1 MILLGIQSIGLEAWI
16 PLTFLM
22 GLMYGV
28 FSKLFSY
35 LNVKSGNNFYVLLAA
50 LAVFDL
56 IRAYFPFGGFPW
68 GFPSTVL
75 LTGPIDSPLFF
86 EVPLTFRNFGPTGS
100 SLLLQS
106 LPLVIALGVFSKRKP
121 KNYLKDYSIF
131 LLIIFTIF
139 ISNYVVNDYQDT
151 QLETSELNITIVQGN
166 SPCPGAKNKCSNE
179 RQKIYDS
186 HLAQTQSL
194 EGNFDLVVWPESS
207 TGFNNDP
214 GVHSR
219 VQNDVSAQALRLD
232 SYFLIGGDRPVQKEY
247 FENYGIF
254 INREG
259 EIVDQ
264 YLKQH
269 PVPFGEYIP
278 FRKYLDWIPPL
289 ALVPRDMIR
298 GDGQKI
304 FMVNDTKISTVI
316 SFEGSFQ
323 RYIRNSVL
331 DGAELVVILTNQAS
345 YYPDANFT
353 MRMTYGTVGD
363 YNARDAVHY
372 SYYTTLRGVMEKEDD
387 SDDEFVVPQ
396 KLNDLYDA
404 KDYGQYANEDGE
416 LVVCFITNND
426 ITGGNSG
433 SPVINGKGELI
444 GCAFD
449 GNWEAM
455 SGDIAFEDRIQRTI
469 AVDARYILF
478 IIEKYGGATNIIE
491 EMTIVKTEP
500 KEEMPAQEETPEA
513 AEKEEASAN

>member
-1 MILLGIQSIGLEAWI
+1 MNAIIAGLLYFLSFPPYDFWYLIFPALYIFYYSLLSSKKSFLSGFIFGCVAYGVILVGIQSIGLEAWI
-16 PLTFLM
+16 PLTILM
-22 GLMYGV
+22 GLMYGA

-35 LNVKSGNNFYVLLAA
+35 LNTKSRNNFYVLLAA

-75 LTGPIDSPLFF
+75 LAGPIDSPLFF
-86 EVPLTFRNFGPTGS
+86 QVPISFKNFGPTGS

-106 LPLVIALGVFSKRKP
+106 LPLVIALGVFSKSKS

-139 ISNYVVNDYQDT
+139 ISNYVVNDYQHT
-151 QLETSELNITIVQGN
+151 QLETSELNIAIIQGN
-166 SPCPGAKNKCSNE
+166 SPCPGAKNRCSNE

-194 EGNFDLVVWPESS
+194 KGNFDLVVWPESS

-219 VQNDVSAQALRLD
+219 VLNDVSTQALRLD

-254 INREG
+254 INRGG
-259 EIVDQ
+259 EVVDQ

-298 GDGQKI
+298 GEGQKI

-323 RYIRNSVL
+323 RYIRNSVM

-345 YYPDANFT
+345 YGESGMSDQFILMSRANAISNE
-353 MRMTYGTVGD
+353 RPI
-363 YNARDAVHY
+363 VH
-372 SYYTTLRGVMEKEDD
+372 
-387 SDDEFVVPQ
+387 
-396 KLNDLYDA
+396 A
-404 KDYGQYANEDGE
+404 A
-416 LVVCFITNND
+416 
-426 ITGGNSG
+426 ITGKSAFIDHNGR
-433 SPVINGKGELI
+433 VI
-444 GCAFD
+444 
-449 GNWEAM
+449 
-455 SGDIAFEDRIQRTI
+455 S
-469 AVDARYILF
+469 
-478 IIEKYGGATNIIE
+478 
-491 EMTIVKTEP
+491 KTELF
-500 KEEMPAQEETPEA
+500 ETTT
-513 AEKEEASAN
+513 

>member
-1 MILLGIQSIGLEAWI
+1 MFMNAIIAGLLYFLSFPPYDYWYLIFPALYLFYYSLLSSKKSFLSGFIFGCVAYGVILLGIQSIGLEAWI

-35 LNVKSGNNFYVLLAA
+35 LNTKSGNNFYVLLAA

-106 LPLVIALGVFSKRKP
+106 LPLVIALGVFSKSKP

-139 ISNYVVNDYQDT
+139 ISNYVVNDYQNT

-166 SPCPGAKNKCSNE
+166 SPCPGAKNRCSNE

-186 HLAQTQSL
+186 HLVQTQSL

-345 YYPDANFT
+345 YGESGMSDQFILMSRANAISNE
-353 MRMTYGTVGD
+353 RPI
-363 YNARDAVHY
+363 VHAAITGK
-372 SYYTTLRGVMEKEDD
+372 SAFIDHNGKVISKTELFETTTLNEKLEVRQTETPY
-387 SDDEFVVPQ
+387 S
-396 KLNDLYDA
+396 KYGNYLNYI
-404 KDYGQYANEDGE
+404 
-416 LVVCFITNND
+416 FI
-426 ITGGNSG
+426 IFGAL
-433 SPVINGKGELI
+433 KFARELI
-444 GCAFD
+444 
-449 GNWEAM
+449 
-455 SGDIAFEDRIQRTI
+455 RP
-469 AVDARYILF
+469 VD
-478 IIEKYGGATNIIE
+478 
-491 EMTIVKTEP
+491 
-500 KEEMPAQEETPEA
+500 
-513 AEKEEASAN
+513 

>member
-1 MILLGIQSIGLEAWI
+1 MNAIIAGLLYFLSFPPYDFWYLIFPALYLFYYSLLSSKKSFLSGFIFGCVAYGVILLGIQSIGLEAWI

-35 LNVKSGNNFYVLLAA
+35 LNAKSGNNFYVLLAA

-139 ISNYVVNDYQDT
+139 ISNYVVNDYQHT

-219 VQNDVSAQALRLD
+219 VQNDISTEALRLD

-259 EIVDQ
+259 EVVDQ

-345 YYPDANFT
+345 YGESGMSDQFILMSRANAISNE
-353 MRMTYGTVGD
+353 RPI
-363 YNARDAVHY
+363 VHAAITGK
-372 SYYTTLRGVMEKEDD
+372 SAFIDHNGKVISKTELFETTTLNEKLEVRQTETPY
-387 SDDEFVVPQ
+387 S
-396 KLNDLYDA
+396 KYGNYLN
-404 KDYGQYANEDGE
+404 
-416 LVVCFITNND
+416 
-426 ITGGNSG
+426 
-433 SPVINGKGELI
+433 
-444 GCAFD
+444 
-449 GNWEAM
+449 
-455 SGDIAFEDRIQRTI
+455 
-469 AVDARYILF
+469 YIF
-478 IIEKYGGATNIIE
+478 IIFGALTFVRRFIRP
-491 EMTIVKTEP
+491 VD
-500 KEEMPAQEETPEA
+500 
-513 AEKEEASAN
+513 

>member
-1 MILLGIQSIGLEAWI
+1 MNAIIAGLLYFLSFPPYDFWYLIFPALYLFYYSLLSSKKSFLSGFIFGCVAYGVILLGIQSIGLEAWI
-16 PLTFLM
+16 PLTILM

-35 LNVKSGNNFYVLLAA
+35 LNAKSGNNFYVLLAA

-86 EVPLTFRNFGPTGS
+86 EVPLIFRNFGPTGS

-106 LPLVIALGVFSKRKP
+106 LPLVIALGVFSKSKP

-139 ISNYVVNDYQDT
+139 ISNYVVNDYQYT

-166 SPCPGAKNKCSNE
+166 SPCPGAKNRCSNE

-214 GVHSR
+214 GEHSR
-219 VQNDVSAQALRLD
+219 VQNDISTQALRLD

-345 YYPDANFT
+345 YGESGMSDQFILMSRANAISNE
-353 MRMTYGTVGD
+353 RPI
-363 YNARDAVHY
+363 VHAAITGK
-372 SYYTTLRGVMEKEDD
+372 SAFIDHNGKVISKTELFETTTLNEKLEVRQTETPY
-387 SDDEFVVPQ
+387 S
-396 KLNDLYDA
+396 KYGNYLN
-404 KDYGQYANEDGE
+404 
-416 LVVCFITNND
+416 
-426 ITGGNSG
+426 
-433 SPVINGKGELI
+433 
-444 GCAFD
+444 
-449 GNWEAM
+449 
-455 SGDIAFEDRIQRTI
+455 
-469 AVDARYILF
+469 YIF
-478 IIEKYGGATNIIE
+478 IIFGALTFVRRFIRP
-491 EMTIVKTEP
+491 VD
-500 KEEMPAQEETPEA
+500 
-513 AEKEEASAN
+513 

>member
-1 MILLGIQSIGLEAWI
+1 MNAIIAGLLYFLSFPPYDFWYLIFPALYLFYYSLLSSKKSFLSGFIFGCVAYGVILLGIQSIGLEAWI

-139 ISNYVVNDYQDT
+139 ISNYVVNDYQHT

-166 SPCPGAKNKCSNE
+166 SPCPGAKNRCSNE

-219 VQNDVSAQALRLD
+219 VQNDVSTEALRLD

-345 YYPDANFT
+345 YGESGMSDQFILMSRANAISNE
-353 MRMTYGTVGD
+353 RPI
-363 YNARDAVHY
+363 VHAAITGK
-372 SYYTTLRGVMEKEDD
+372 SAFIDHNGKVISKTELFETTTLNEKLEVRQTETPY
-387 SDDEFVVPQ
+387 S
-396 KLNDLYDA
+396 KYGNYLN
-404 KDYGQYANEDGE
+404 
-416 LVVCFITNND
+416 
-426 ITGGNSG
+426 
-433 SPVINGKGELI
+433 
-444 GCAFD
+444 
-449 GNWEAM
+449 
-455 SGDIAFEDRIQRTI
+455 
-469 AVDARYILF
+469 YIF
-478 IIEKYGGATNIIE
+478 IIFGALTFVRRFIRP
-491 EMTIVKTEP
+491 VD
-500 KEEMPAQEETPEA
+500 
-513 AEKEEASAN
+513 

>member
-1 MILLGIQSIGLEAWI
+1 MNAIIAGLLYFLSFPPYDFWYLIFPALYLFYYSLLSSKKSFLSGFIFGCVAYGVILLGIQSIGLEAWI

-35 LNVKSGNNFYVLLAA
+35 LNTKSGNNFYVLLAA

-139 ISNYVVNDYQDT
+139 ISNYVVNDYQHT

-166 SPCPGAKNKCSNE
+166 SPCPGAKNRCSNE

-186 HLAQTQSL
+186 HLVQTQSL

-219 VQNDVSAQALRLD
+219 VQNDVSTQALRLD

-345 YYPDANFT
+345 YGESGMSDQFILMSRANAISNE
-353 MRMTYGTVGD
+353 RPI
-363 YNARDAVHY
+363 VHAAITGK
-372 SYYTTLRGVMEKEDD
+372 SAFIDHNGKVISKTELFETTTLNEKLEVRQTETPY
-387 SDDEFVVPQ
+387 S
-396 KLNDLYDA
+396 KYGNYLN
-404 KDYGQYANEDGE
+404 
-416 LVVCFITNND
+416 
-426 ITGGNSG
+426 
-433 SPVINGKGELI
+433 
-444 GCAFD
+444 
-449 GNWEAM
+449 
-455 SGDIAFEDRIQRTI
+455 
-469 AVDARYILF
+469 YIF
-478 IIEKYGGATNIIE
+478 IIFGALTFVRRFIRP
-491 EMTIVKTEP
+491 VD
-500 KEEMPAQEETPEA
+500 
-513 AEKEEASAN
+513 

>member
-1 MILLGIQSIGLEAWI
+1 MNAIIAGLLYFLSFPPYDFWYLIFPALYLFYYSLLSSKKSFLSGFIFGCVAYGVILLGIQSIGLEAWI

-35 LNVKSGNNFYVLLAA
+35 LNTKSGNNFYVLLAA
-50 LAVFDL
+50 LALFDL

-106 LPLVIALGVFSKRKP
+106 LPLVIALGVFSKSKP

-139 ISNYVVNDYQDT
+139 ISNYVVNDYQYT

-166 SPCPGAKNKCSNE
+166 SPCPGAKNRCSNE

-219 VQNDVSAQALRLD
+219 VQNDVSTQALRLD

-259 EIVDQ
+259 EVVDQ

-345 YYPDANFT
+345 YGESGMSDQFILMSRANAISNE
-353 MRMTYGTVGD
+353 RPI
-363 YNARDAVHY
+363 VHAAITGK
-372 SYYTTLRGVMEKEDD
+372 SAFIDHNGKVISQTELFETTTLNEKLEARQTETPY
-387 SDDEFVVPQ
+387 S
-396 KLNDLYDA
+396 KYGNYLN
-404 KDYGQYANEDGE
+404 
-416 LVVCFITNND
+416 
-426 ITGGNSG
+426 
-433 SPVINGKGELI
+433 
-444 GCAFD
+444 
-449 GNWEAM
+449 
-455 SGDIAFEDRIQRTI
+455 
-469 AVDARYILF
+469 YIF
-478 IIEKYGGATNIIE
+478 IIFGALTFVRRFIRP
-491 EMTIVKTEP
+491 VD
-500 KEEMPAQEETPEA
+500 
-513 AEKEEASAN
+513 

>member
-1 MILLGIQSIGLEAWI
+1 MNAIIAGLLYFLSFPPYDFWYLIFPALYLFYYSLLSSKKSFLSGFIFGCVAYGVILLGIQSIGLEAWI

-35 LNVKSGNNFYVLLAA
+35 LNTKSGNNFYVLLAA

-106 LPLVIALGVFSKRKP
+106 LPLVIALGFFSKSKP

-131 LLIIFTIF
+131 LLIIFTKY
-139 ISNYVVNDYQDT
+139 ISNNVVNAHQHT
-151 QLETSELNITIVQGN
+151 QIDTSELNITIVQGN
-166 SPCPGAKNKCSNE
+166 SPCPGAKNRCSNE

-259 EIVDQ
+259 EVVDQ

-345 YYPDANFT
+345 YGESGMSDQFILMSRANAISNE
-353 MRMTYGTVGD
+353 RPI
-363 YNARDAVHY
+363 VHAAITGK
-372 SYYTTLRGVMEKEDD
+372 SAFIDHNGKVISKTELFETTTLNEKLEVRQTETPY
-387 SDDEFVVPQ
+387 S
-396 KLNDLYDA
+396 KYGNYLN
-404 KDYGQYANEDGE
+404 
-416 LVVCFITNND
+416 
-426 ITGGNSG
+426 
-433 SPVINGKGELI
+433 
-444 GCAFD
+444 
-449 GNWEAM
+449 
-455 SGDIAFEDRIQRTI
+455 
-469 AVDARYILF
+469 YIF
-478 IIEKYGGATNIIE
+478 IIFGALTFVRRFIRP
-491 EMTIVKTEP
+491 VD
-500 KEEMPAQEETPEA
+500 
-513 AEKEEASAN
+513 

>member
-1 MILLGIQSIGLEAWI
+1 MFMNAIIAGLLYFLSFPPYDFWYLIFPALYLFYYSLLSSKKSFLSGFIFGCVAYGVILLGIQSIGLEAWI

-35 LNVKSGNNFYVLLAA
+35 LNTKSGNNFYVLLAA

-106 LPLVIALGVFSKRKP
+106 LPLVIALGVFSKSKP

-139 ISNYVVNDYQDT
+139 ISNYVVNDYQQT

-166 SPCPGAKNKCSNE
+166 SPCPGAKNRCSNE

-186 HLAQTQSL
+186 HLVQTQSL

-345 YYPDANFT
+345 YGESGMSDQFILMSRANAISNE
-353 MRMTYGTVGD
+353 RPI
-363 YNARDAVHY
+363 VHAAITGK
-372 SYYTTLRGVMEKEDD
+372 SAFIDHNGKVISKTELFETTTLNEKLEVRQTETPY
-387 SDDEFVVPQ
+387 S
-396 KLNDLYDA
+396 KYGNYLNYI
-404 KDYGQYANEDGE
+404 
-416 LVVCFITNND
+416 FI
-426 ITGGNSG
+426 IFGAL
-433 SPVINGKGELI
+433 KFARELI
-444 GCAFD
+444 
-449 GNWEAM
+449 
-455 SGDIAFEDRIQRTI
+455 RP
-469 AVDARYILF
+469 VD
-478 IIEKYGGATNIIE
+478 
-491 EMTIVKTEP
+491 
-500 KEEMPAQEETPEA
+500 
-513 AEKEEASAN
+513 

>member
-1 MILLGIQSIGLEAWI
+1 MNAIIASLLYFLSFPPYDYWYLIFPALYLFYYSLLSSKKSFLSGFIFGCVAYGVILLGIQSIGLEAWI

-35 LNVKSGNNFYVLLAA
+35 LNTKSGNNFYVLLAA

-106 LPLVIALGVFSKRKP
+106 LPLVIALGVFSKSKP

-139 ISNYVVNDYQDT
+139 ISNYVVNDYQYT

-166 SPCPGAKNKCSNE
+166 SPCPGAKNRCSNE

-186 HLAQTQSL
+186 HLVQTQSL

-345 YYPDANFT
+345 YGESGMSDQFILMSRANAISNE
-353 MRMTYGTVGD
+353 RPI
-363 YNARDAVHY
+363 VHAAITGK
-372 SYYTTLRGVMEKEDD
+372 SAFIDHNGKVISKTELFETTTLNEKLEVRQTETPY
-387 SDDEFVVPQ
+387 S
-396 KLNDLYDA
+396 KYGNYLNYI
-404 KDYGQYANEDGE
+404 
-416 LVVCFITNND
+416 FI
-426 ITGGNSG
+426 IFGAL
-433 SPVINGKGELI
+433 KFARELI
-444 GCAFD
+444 
-449 GNWEAM
+449 
-455 SGDIAFEDRIQRTI
+455 RP
-469 AVDARYILF
+469 VD
-478 IIEKYGGATNIIE
+478 
-491 EMTIVKTEP
+491 
-500 KEEMPAQEETPEA
+500 
-513 AEKEEASAN
+513 

>member
-1 MILLGIQSIGLEAWI
+1 MNAIIAGLLYFLSFPPYDFWYLIFPALYLFYYSLLSSKKSFLSGFIFGCVAYGVILLGIQSIGLEAWI

-35 LNVKSGNNFYVLLAA
+35 LNTKSGNNFYVLLAA

-75 LTGPIDSPLFF
+75 LTGPIDSLLFF

-106 LPLVIALGVFSKRKP
+106 IPLIIALRVFSKSKQ
-121 KNYLKDYSIF
+121 KNYIKDYIIF
-131 LLIIFTIF
+131 SLIIFTIF
-139 ISNYVVNDYQDT
+139 ISNYVVNDYQKT
-151 QLETSELNITIVQGN
+151 QLETSELNIAIVQGN
-166 SPCPGAKNKCSNE
+166 SPCPGAKNRCNNE

-186 HLAQTQSL
+186 HLSQTKTL
-194 EGNFDLVVWPESS
+194 NGNFDLVVWPESS

-214 GVHSR
+214 GIHNR
-219 VQNDVSAQALRLD
+219 VQNDISIEALRLD
-232 SYFLIGGDRPVQKEY
+232 SYFLVGGDRPVQKQY

-254 INREG
+254 INKEG
-259 EIVDQ
+259 DVVDQ

-278 FRKYLDWIPPL
+278 LRKYLEWIPPL

-345 YYPDANFT
+345 YGESGMSDQFILMSRANAISNE
-353 MRMTYGTVGD
+353 RPI
-363 YNARDAVHY
+363 VHAAITGK
-372 SYYTTLRGVMEKEDD
+372 SAFIDHNGKVISKTELFETTTLNEKLEVRQTETPY
-387 SDDEFVVPQ
+387 S
-396 KLNDLYDA
+396 KYGNYLN
-404 KDYGQYANEDGE
+404 
-416 LVVCFITNND
+416 
-426 ITGGNSG
+426 
-433 SPVINGKGELI
+433 
-444 GCAFD
+444 
-449 GNWEAM
+449 
-455 SGDIAFEDRIQRTI
+455 
-469 AVDARYILF
+469 YIF
-478 IIEKYGGATNIIE
+478 IIFGALTFARRFIRP
-491 EMTIVKTEP
+491 VD
-500 KEEMPAQEETPEA
+500 
-513 AEKEEASAN
+513 

>member
-1 MILLGIQSIGLEAWI
+1 MNAIIAGLLYFLSFPPYDFWYLIFPALYLFYYSLLSSKKSFLSGFIFGCVAYGVILLGIQSIGLEAWI

-35 LNVKSGNNFYVLLAA
+35 LNTKSGNNFYVLLAA

-86 EVPLTFRNFGPTGS
+86 EVPLIFRNFGPTGS

-106 LPLVIALGVFSKRKP
+106 LPLVIALGVFSKSKP

-139 ISNYVVNDYQDT
+139 ISNYVVNDYQYT

-166 SPCPGAKNKCSNE
+166 SPCPGAKNRCSNE

-219 VQNDVSAQALRLD
+219 VQNDVSTQALRLD

-345 YYPDANFT
+345 YGESGMSDQFILMSRANAISNE
-353 MRMTYGTVGD
+353 RPI
-363 YNARDAVHY
+363 VHAAITGK
-372 SYYTTLRGVMEKEDD
+372 SAFIDHNGKVISKTELFETTTLNEKLEVRQTETPY
-387 SDDEFVVPQ
+387 S
-396 KLNDLYDA
+396 KYGNYLNYI
-404 KDYGQYANEDGE
+404 
-416 LVVCFITNND
+416 FI
-426 ITGGNSG
+426 IFGAL
-433 SPVINGKGELI
+433 KFARELI
-444 GCAFD
+444 
-449 GNWEAM
+449 
-455 SGDIAFEDRIQRTI
+455 RP
-469 AVDARYILF
+469 VD
-478 IIEKYGGATNIIE
+478 
-491 EMTIVKTEP
+491 
-500 KEEMPAQEETPEA
+500 
-513 AEKEEASAN
+513 

>member
-1 MILLGIQSIGLEAWI
+1 MNAIIAGLLYFLSFPPYDFWYLIFPALYLFYYSLLSSKKSFLSGFIFGCVAYGVILLGIQSIGLEAWI

-35 LNVKSGNNFYVLLAA
+35 LNTKSGNNFYVLLAA

-139 ISNYVVNDYQDT
+139 ISNYVVNDYQHT

-166 SPCPGAKNKCSNE
+166 SPCPGAKNRCSNE

-219 VQNDVSAQALRLD
+219 VQNDVSTEALRLD

-259 EIVDQ
+259 EVVDQ

-345 YYPDANFT
+345 YGESGMSDQFILMSRANAISNE
-353 MRMTYGTVGD
+353 RPI
-363 YNARDAVHY
+363 VHAAITGK
-372 SYYTTLRGVMEKEDD
+372 SAFIDHNGKVISKTELFETTTLNEKLEVRQTETPY
-387 SDDEFVVPQ
+387 S
-396 KLNDLYDA
+396 KYGNYLN
-404 KDYGQYANEDGE
+404 
-416 LVVCFITNND
+416 
-426 ITGGNSG
+426 
-433 SPVINGKGELI
+433 
-444 GCAFD
+444 
-449 GNWEAM
+449 
-455 SGDIAFEDRIQRTI
+455 
-469 AVDARYILF
+469 YIF
-478 IIEKYGGATNIIE
+478 IIFGALTFVRRFIRP
-491 EMTIVKTEP
+491 VD
-500 KEEMPAQEETPEA
+500 
-513 AEKEEASAN
+513 

>member
-1 MILLGIQSIGLEAWI
+1 MFMNAIIAGLLYFLSFPPYDFWYLIFPALYLFYYSLLSSKKSFLSGFIFGCVAYGVILLGIQSIGLEAWI

-35 LNVKSGNNFYVLLAA
+35 LNTKSGNNFYVLLAA

-86 EVPLTFRNFGPTGS
+86 EVPLIFRNFGPTGS

-106 LPLVIALGVFSKRKP
+106 LPLVIALGVLSKRKP

-131 LLIIFTIF
+131 LIIIFTIF
-139 ISNYVVNDYQDT
+139 ISNYVVNDYQYT

-166 SPCPGAKNKCSNE
+166 SPCPGAKNRCSNE

-186 HLAQTQSL
+186 HLVQTQSL

-345 YYPDANFT
+345 YGESGMSDQFILMSRANAISNE
-353 MRMTYGTVGD
+353 RPI
-363 YNARDAVHY
+363 VHAAITGK
-372 SYYTTLRGVMEKEDD
+372 SAFIDHNGKVVSKTELFETTTLTEKLEARQTETPY
-387 SDDEFVVPQ
+387 S
-396 KLNDLYDA
+396 KYGNYLN
-404 KDYGQYANEDGE
+404 
-416 LVVCFITNND
+416 
-426 ITGGNSG
+426 
-433 SPVINGKGELI
+433 
-444 GCAFD
+444 
-449 GNWEAM
+449 
-455 SGDIAFEDRIQRTI
+455 
-469 AVDARYILF
+469 YIF
-478 IIEKYGGATNIIE
+478 IIFGALTFAKRFIR
-491 EMTIVKTEP
+491 
-500 KEEMPAQEETPEA
+500 PAD
-513 AEKEEASAN
+513 

>member
-1 MILLGIQSIGLEAWI
+1 MNAIIAGLLYFLSFPPYDFWYLIFPALYLFYYSLLSSKKSFLSGFIFGCVAYGVILLGIQSIGLEAWI

-35 LNVKSGNNFYVLLAA
+35 LNTKSGNNFYVLLAA

-106 LPLVIALGVFSKRKP
+106 LPLVIALGVFSKSKQ
-121 KNYLKDYSIF
+121 KNYLKNYSIF

-139 ISNYVVNDYQDT
+139 ISNYVVNEYQYT
-151 QLETSELNITIVQGN
+151 QIETSELNITIVQGN
-166 SPCPGAKNKCSNE
+166 SPCPGAKNRCNNE

-194 EGNFDLVVWPESS
+194 DGNFDLVVWPESS

-219 VQNDVSAQALRLD
+219 VQNDISTQALRLD
-232 SYFLIGGDRPVQKEY
+232 SNFLIGGDRPVQKKY

-259 EIVDQ
+259 EVVDQ

-289 ALVPRDMIR
+289 SLVPRDMIR

-304 FMVNDTKISTVI
+304 FMINDTKISTVI

-345 YYPDANFT
+345 YGESGMSDQFILMSMANAISNE
-353 MRMTYGTVGD
+353 RPI
-363 YNARDAVHY
+363 VH
-372 SYYTTLRGVMEKEDD
+372 
-387 SDDEFVVPQ
+387 
-396 KLNDLYDA
+396 A
-404 KDYGQYANEDGE
+404 A
-416 LVVCFITNND
+416 
-426 ITGGNSG
+426 ITGKSAF
-433 SPVINGKGELI
+433 IDHNGKVISKTELFETTVLTEKLE
-444 GCAFD
+444 ARQTETPYSKY
-449 GNWEAM
+449 GNYLN
-455 SGDIAFEDRIQRTI
+455 
-469 AVDARYILF
+469 YIF
-478 IIEKYGGATNIIE
+478 IIFGAAVLAKKFIR
-491 EMTIVKTEP
+491 
-500 KEEMPAQEETPEA
+500 PAD
-513 AEKEEASAN
+513 

>member
-1 MILLGIQSIGLEAWI
+1 MNAIIAGLLYFLSFPPYDFWYLIFPALYLFYYSLLSSKKSFLSGFIFGCVAYGVILLGIQSIGLEAWI
-16 PLTFLM
+16 PLTILM

-35 LNVKSGNNFYVLLAA
+35 LNTKSGNNFYVLLAA

-106 LPLVIALGVFSKRKP
+106 LPLIIALGVFSKSKQ
-121 KNYLKDYSIF
+121 KNYLKDYIIF
-131 LLIIFTIF
+131 SLIIFTIF
-139 ISNYVVNDYQDT
+139 ISNYAVNDYQYT

-166 SPCPGAKNKCSNE
+166 SPCPGAKNRCNNE

-194 EGNFDLVVWPESS
+194 DGNFDLVVWPESS

-219 VQNDVSAQALRLD
+219 VQNDISTQALRLD
-232 SYFLIGGDRPVQKEY
+232 SNFLIGGDRPVQKKY

-259 EIVDQ
+259 EVVDQ

-278 FRKYLDWIPPL
+278 FRKYLDWIPSL
-289 ALVPRDMIR
+289 SLVPRDMIR

-304 FMVNDTKISTVI
+304 FMINDTKISTVI

-345 YYPDANFT
+345 YGESGMSDQFILMSMANAISNE
-353 MRMTYGTVGD
+353 RPI
-363 YNARDAVHY
+363 VH
-372 SYYTTLRGVMEKEDD
+372 
-387 SDDEFVVPQ
+387 
-396 KLNDLYDA
+396 A
-404 KDYGQYANEDGE
+404 A
-416 LVVCFITNND
+416 
-426 ITGGNSG
+426 ITGKSAF
-433 SPVINGKGELI
+433 IDHNGKVISKTELFETTVLTEKLE
-444 GCAFD
+444 ARRTETPYSKY
-449 GNWEAM
+449 GNYLN
-455 SGDIAFEDRIQRTI
+455 
-469 AVDARYILF
+469 YIF
-478 IIEKYGGATNIIE
+478 IIFGAAVLAKKFIR
-491 EMTIVKTEP
+491 
-500 KEEMPAQEETPEA
+500 PAD
-513 AEKEEASAN
+513 

>member
-1 MILLGIQSIGLEAWI
+1 MNAIIAGLLYFLSFPPYDFWYLIFPALYLFYYSLLSSKKSFLSGFIFGCVAYGVILLGIQSIGLEAWI

-35 LNVKSGNNFYVLLAA
+35 LNTKSGNNFYVLLAA

-106 LPLVIALGVFSKRKP
+106 LPLVIALGVFSKSKP

-139 ISNYVVNDYQDT
+139 ISNYVVNDYQNT

-166 SPCPGAKNKCSNE
+166 SPCPGAKNRCSNE

-186 HLAQTQSL
+186 HLVQTQSL

-345 YYPDANFT
+345 YGESGMSDQFILMSRANAISNE
-353 MRMTYGTVGD
+353 RPI
-363 YNARDAVHY
+363 VHAAITGK
-372 SYYTTLRGVMEKEDD
+372 SAFIDHNGKVISKTELFETTTLNEKLEVRQTETPY
-387 SDDEFVVPQ
+387 S
-396 KLNDLYDA
+396 KYGNYLN
-404 KDYGQYANEDGE
+404 
-416 LVVCFITNND
+416 
-426 ITGGNSG
+426 
-433 SPVINGKGELI
+433 
-444 GCAFD
+444 
-449 GNWEAM
+449 
-455 SGDIAFEDRIQRTI
+455 
-469 AVDARYILF
+469 YIF
-478 IIEKYGGATNIIE
+478 IIFGALTFLRRFIRP
-491 EMTIVKTEP
+491 VD
-500 KEEMPAQEETPEA
+500 
-513 AEKEEASAN
+513 

>member
-1 MILLGIQSIGLEAWI
+1 MNAIIAGLLYFLSFPPYDFWYLIFPALYFFYYSLLSSKKSFLSGFIFGCVAYGVILLGIQSIGLEAWI

-35 LNVKSGNNFYVLLAA
+35 LNTKSGNNFYVLLAA

-106 LPLVIALGVFSKRKP
+106 LPLVIALGVFSKSKP

-139 ISNYVVNDYQDT
+139 ISNYVVNDYQYT

-166 SPCPGAKNKCSNE
+166 SPCPGAKNRCINE

-219 VQNDVSAQALRLD
+219 VQNDVSTQALRLD

-345 YYPDANFT
+345 YGESGMSDQFILMSRANAISND
-353 MRMTYGTVGD
+353 RPI
-363 YNARDAVHY
+363 VHAAITGK
-372 SYYTTLRGVMEKEDD
+372 SAFIDHNGKVISKTELFETTTLNEKLEVKQTKTLY
-387 SDDEFVVPQ
+387 S
-396 KLNDLYDA
+396 KYGNYLN
-404 KDYGQYANEDGE
+404 
-416 LVVCFITNND
+416 
-426 ITGGNSG
+426 
-433 SPVINGKGELI
+433 
-444 GCAFD
+444 
-449 GNWEAM
+449 
-455 SGDIAFEDRIQRTI
+455 
-469 AVDARYILF
+469 YIF
-478 IIEKYGGATNIIE
+478 IIFGVLIFARRFIRP
-491 EMTIVKTEP
+491 VD
-500 KEEMPAQEETPEA
+500 
-513 AEKEEASAN
+513 

>member
-1 MILLGIQSIGLEAWI
+1 MNAIIAGLLYFLSFPPYDFWYLIFPALYLFYYSLLSSKKSFLSGFIFGCVAYGVILLGIQSIGLEAWI

-35 LNVKSGNNFYVLLAA
+35 LNTKSGNNFYVLLAA

-86 EVPLTFRNFGPTGS
+86 EVPLAFRNFGPTGS

-139 ISNYVVNDYQDT
+139 ISNYVVNDYQHT

-219 VQNDVSAQALRLD
+219 VQNDVSTEALRLD

-345 YYPDANFT
+345 YGESGMSDQFILMSRANAISNE
-353 MRMTYGTVGD
+353 RPI
-363 YNARDAVHY
+363 VHAAITGK
-372 SYYTTLRGVMEKEDD
+372 SAFIDHNGKVISQTELFETTTLNEKLEVRQTETPY
-387 SDDEFVVPQ
+387 S
-396 KLNDLYDA
+396 KYGNYLN
-404 KDYGQYANEDGE
+404 
-416 LVVCFITNND
+416 
-426 ITGGNSG
+426 
-433 SPVINGKGELI
+433 
-444 GCAFD
+444 
-449 GNWEAM
+449 
-455 SGDIAFEDRIQRTI
+455 
-469 AVDARYILF
+469 YIF
-478 IIEKYGGATNIIE
+478 IIFGALTFLRRFIRP
-491 EMTIVKTEP
+491 VD
-500 KEEMPAQEETPEA
+500 
-513 AEKEEASAN
+513 

>member
-1 MILLGIQSIGLEAWI
+1 MNAIIAGLLYFLSFPPYDFWYLIFPALYLFYYSLLSSKKSFLSGFIFGCVAYGVILLGIQSIGLEAWI
-16 PLTFLM
+16 PLTILM

-35 LNVKSGNNFYVLLAA
+35 LNTKSGNNFYVLLAA

-106 LPLVIALGVFSKRKP
+106 LPLVIALGVFSKSKP

-139 ISNYVVNDYQDT
+139 ISNYVVNDYQNT

-166 SPCPGAKNKCSNE
+166 SPCPGAKNRCSNE

-186 HLAQTQSL
+186 HLVQTQSL

-259 EIVDQ
+259 EVVDQ

-345 YYPDANFT
+345 YGESGMSDQFILMSRANAISNE
-353 MRMTYGTVGD
+353 RPI
-363 YNARDAVHY
+363 VHAAITGK
-372 SYYTTLRGVMEKEDD
+372 SAFIDHNGKVISKTELFETTTLNEKLEVRQTETPY
-387 SDDEFVVPQ
+387 S
-396 KLNDLYDA
+396 KYGNYLNYI
-404 KDYGQYANEDGE
+404 
-416 LVVCFITNND
+416 FI
-426 ITGGNSG
+426 IFGAL
-433 SPVINGKGELI
+433 KFARELI
-444 GCAFD
+444 
-449 GNWEAM
+449 
-455 SGDIAFEDRIQRTI
+455 RP
-469 AVDARYILF
+469 VD
-478 IIEKYGGATNIIE
+478 
-491 EMTIVKTEP
+491 
-500 KEEMPAQEETPEA
+500 
-513 AEKEEASAN
+513 

>member
-1 MILLGIQSIGLEAWI
+1 MFMNAIIAGLLYFLSFPPYDFWYLIFPALYLFYYSLLSSKKSFLSGFIFGCVAYGVILLGIQSIGLEAWI

-106 LPLVIALGVFSKRKP
+106 LPLVIALGVFSKSKP

-139 ISNYVVNDYQDT
+139 ISNYVVNDYQYT

-166 SPCPGAKNKCSNE
+166 SPCPGAKNRCSNE

-219 VQNDVSAQALRLD
+219 VQNDVSTEALRLD

-259 EIVDQ
+259 EVVDQ

-345 YYPDANFT
+345 YGESGMSDQFILMSRANAISNE
-353 MRMTYGTVGD
+353 RPI
-363 YNARDAVHY
+363 VHAAITGK
-372 SYYTTLRGVMEKEDD
+372 SAFIDHNGKVISKTELFETTTLNEKLEVRQTETPY
-387 SDDEFVVPQ
+387 S
-396 KLNDLYDA
+396 KYGNYLN
-404 KDYGQYANEDGE
+404 
-416 LVVCFITNND
+416 
-426 ITGGNSG
+426 
-433 SPVINGKGELI
+433 
-444 GCAFD
+444 
-449 GNWEAM
+449 
-455 SGDIAFEDRIQRTI
+455 
-469 AVDARYILF
+469 YIF
-478 IIEKYGGATNIIE
+478 IIFGALTFVRRFIRP
-491 EMTIVKTEP
+491 VD
-500 KEEMPAQEETPEA
+500 
-513 AEKEEASAN
+513 

>member
-1 MILLGIQSIGLEAWI
+1 MNAIIAGLLYFLSFPPYDFWYLIFPALYLFYYSLLSSKKSFLSGLIFGCVAYGVILLGIQSIGLEAWI
-16 PLTFLM
+16 PLTILM

-35 LNVKSGNNFYVLLAA
+35 LNTKSGNNFYVSLAA

-106 LPLVIALGVFSKRKP
+106 LPLVIALGVFSKSKQ

-139 ISNYVVNDYQDT
+139 ISNYVVNDYQYT

-166 SPCPGAKNKCSNE
+166 SPCPGAKNRCNNE

-219 VQNDVSAQALRLD
+219 VQNDISTQALRLD
-232 SYFLIGGDRPVQKEY
+232 SNFLIGGDRPVQKKY

-254 INREG
+254 INRGG
-259 EIVDQ
+259 EVVDQ

-289 ALVPRDMIR
+289 SLVPRDMIR

-304 FMVNDTKISTVI
+304 FMINDTKISTVI

-345 YYPDANFT
+345 YGESGMSDQFILMSRANAISNE
-353 MRMTYGTVGD
+353 RPI
-363 YNARDAVHY
+363 VH
-372 SYYTTLRGVMEKEDD
+372 
-387 SDDEFVVPQ
+387 
-396 KLNDLYDA
+396 A
-404 KDYGQYANEDGE
+404 A
-416 LVVCFITNND
+416 
-426 ITGGNSG
+426 ITGKSAF
-433 SPVINGKGELI
+433 IDHNGKVISKTELFETTVLTEKLE
-444 GCAFD
+444 ARRTETPYSKY
-449 GNWEAM
+449 GNYLN
-455 SGDIAFEDRIQRTI
+455 
-469 AVDARYILF
+469 YIF
-478 IIEKYGGATNIIE
+478 IIFGAAVLARKFIRP
-491 EMTIVKTEP
+491 VD
-500 KEEMPAQEETPEA
+500 
-513 AEKEEASAN
+513 

>member
-1 MILLGIQSIGLEAWI
+1 MNAIIAGLLYFLSFPPYDYWYLIFPALYLFYYSLLSSKKSFLSGFIFGCVAYGVILLGIQSIGLEAWI

-35 LNVKSGNNFYVLLAA
+35 LNTKSGNNFYVLLAA

-106 LPLVIALGVFSKRKP
+106 LPLVIALGVFSKSKP

-139 ISNYVVNDYQDT
+139 ISNYVVNDYQNT

-166 SPCPGAKNKCSNE
+166 SPCPGAKNRCSNE

-186 HLAQTQSL
+186 HLVQTQSL

-345 YYPDANFT
+345 YGESGMSDQFILMSRANAISNE
-353 MRMTYGTVGD
+353 RPI
-363 YNARDAVHY
+363 VHAAIIH
-372 SYYTTLRGVMEKEDD
+372 TANME
-387 SDDEFVVPQ
+387 
-396 KLNDLYDA
+396 
-404 KDYGQYANEDGE
+404 
-416 LVVCFITNND
+416 
-426 ITGGNSG
+426 
-433 SPVINGKGELI
+433 
-444 GCAFD
+444 
-449 GNWEAM
+449 
-455 SGDIAFEDRIQRTI
+455 
-469 AVDARYILF
+469 
-478 IIEKYGGATNIIE
+478 II
-491 EMTIVKTEP
+491 
-500 KEEMPAQEETPEA
+500 
-513 AEKEEASAN
+513 

>member
-1 MILLGIQSIGLEAWI
+1 MNAIIAGLLYFLSFPPYDFWYLIFPALYLFYYSLLSSKKSFLSGFIFGCVAYGVILLGIQSIGLEAWI

-35 LNVKSGNNFYVLLAA
+35 LNTKSGNNFYVLLAA

-86 EVPLTFRNFGPTGS
+86 AVPLIFRNFGPTGS

-106 LPLVIALGVFSKRKP
+106 LPLVIALGVFSKSKP

-139 ISNYVVNDYQDT
+139 ISNYVVNDYQYT

-166 SPCPGAKNKCSNE
+166 SPCPGAKNRCSNE

-219 VQNDVSAQALRLD
+219 VQNDVSTQALRLD

-254 INREG
+254 INRKG
-259 EIVDQ
+259 EVVDQ

-304 FMVNDTKISTVI
+304 FMVNNTKISTVI

-345 YYPDANFT
+345 YGESGMSDQFILMSRANAISND
-353 MRMTYGTVGD
+353 RPI
-363 YNARDAVHY
+363 VHAAITGK
-372 SYYTTLRGVMEKEDD
+372 SAFIDHNGKVISKTELFETTTLNEKLEVRQTETPY
-387 SDDEFVVPQ
+387 S
-396 KLNDLYDA
+396 KYGNYLN
-404 KDYGQYANEDGE
+404 
-416 LVVCFITNND
+416 
-426 ITGGNSG
+426 
-433 SPVINGKGELI
+433 
-444 GCAFD
+444 
-449 GNWEAM
+449 
-455 SGDIAFEDRIQRTI
+455 
-469 AVDARYILF
+469 YIF
-478 IIEKYGGATNIIE
+478 IIFGTLTFARRFIRP
-491 EMTIVKTEP
+491 VD
-500 KEEMPAQEETPEA
+500 
-513 AEKEEASAN
+513 

>member
-1 MILLGIQSIGLEAWI
+1 MNAIIAGLLYFLSFPPYDFWYLIFPALYLFYYSLLSSKKSFLSGFIFGCVAYGVILLGIQSIGLEAWI

-35 LNVKSGNNFYVLLAA
+35 LNTKSGNNFYVLLAA

-86 EVPLTFRNFGPTGS
+86 AVPLIFRNFGPTGS

-106 LPLVIALGVFSKRKP
+106 LPLVIALGVFSKSKP

-139 ISNYVVNDYQDT
+139 ISNYVVNDYQYT

-166 SPCPGAKNKCSNE
+166 SPCPGAKNRCSNE

-219 VQNDVSAQALRLD
+219 VQNDVSTQALRLD

-254 INREG
+254 INRKG
-259 EIVDQ
+259 EVVDQ

-304 FMVNDTKISTVI
+304 FMVNNTKISTVI

-345 YYPDANFT
+345 YGESGMSDQFILMSRANAISND
-353 MRMTYGTVGD
+353 RPI
-363 YNARDAVHY
+363 VHAAITGK
-372 SYYTTLRGVMEKEDD
+372 SAFIDHNGKVISKTELFETTTLNEKLEVRKTETPY
-387 SDDEFVVPQ
+387 S
-396 KLNDLYDA
+396 KYGNYLN
-404 KDYGQYANEDGE
+404 
-416 LVVCFITNND
+416 
-426 ITGGNSG
+426 
-433 SPVINGKGELI
+433 
-444 GCAFD
+444 
-449 GNWEAM
+449 
-455 SGDIAFEDRIQRTI
+455 
-469 AVDARYILF
+469 YIF
-478 IIEKYGGATNIIE
+478 IIFGALTFARRFIRP
-491 EMTIVKTEP
+491 VD
-500 KEEMPAQEETPEA
+500 
-513 AEKEEASAN
+513 

>member
-1 MILLGIQSIGLEAWI
+1 MNAIIAGLLYFLSFPPYDFWYLIFPALYLFYYSLLSSKKSFLSGFIFGCVAYGVILLGIQSIGLEAWI
-16 PLTFLM
+16 PLTILM

-86 EVPLTFRNFGPTGS
+86 EVPLIFRNFGPTGS

-139 ISNYVVNDYQDT
+139 TSNYVVNDYQYT

-166 SPCPGAKNKCSNE
+166 SPCPGAKNRCSNE

-219 VQNDVSAQALRLD
+219 VQNDVSTEALRLD

-259 EIVDQ
+259 EVVDQ

-345 YYPDANFT
+345 YGESGMSDQFILMSRANAISNE
-353 MRMTYGTVGD
+353 RPI
-363 YNARDAVHY
+363 VHAAITGK
-372 SYYTTLRGVMEKEDD
+372 SAFIDHNGKVISQTELFETTTLNEKLEVRQTETPY
-387 SDDEFVVPQ
+387 S
-396 KLNDLYDA
+396 KYGNYLN
-404 KDYGQYANEDGE
+404 
-416 LVVCFITNND
+416 
-426 ITGGNSG
+426 
-433 SPVINGKGELI
+433 
-444 GCAFD
+444 
-449 GNWEAM
+449 
-455 SGDIAFEDRIQRTI
+455 
-469 AVDARYILF
+469 YIF
-478 IIEKYGGATNIIE
+478 IIFGALTFVRRFIRP
-491 EMTIVKTEP
+491 VD
-500 KEEMPAQEETPEA
+500 
-513 AEKEEASAN
+513 

>member
-1 MILLGIQSIGLEAWI
+1 MNAIIAGLLYFLSFPPYDFWYLIFPALYLFYYSLLSSKKSFLSGFIFGCVAYGVILLGIQSIGLEAWI

-35 LNVKSGNNFYVLLAA
+35 LNTKSGNNFYVLLAA

-86 EVPLTFRNFGPTGS
+86 EVPLIFRNFGPTGS

-106 LPLVIALGVFSKRKP
+106 LPLVIALGVFSKSKP

-139 ISNYVVNDYQDT
+139 ISNYVVNDYQYT

-166 SPCPGAKNKCSNE
+166 SPCPGAKNRCSNE

-219 VQNDVSAQALRLD
+219 VQNDVSTQALRLD

-345 YYPDANFT
+345 YGESGMSDQFILMSRANAISNE
-353 MRMTYGTVGD
+353 RPI
-363 YNARDAVHY
+363 VHAAITGK
-372 SYYTTLRGVMEKEDD
+372 SAFIDHNGKVISKTELFETTTLNEKLEVRQTETPY
-387 SDDEFVVPQ
+387 S
-396 KLNDLYDA
+396 KYGNYLN
-404 KDYGQYANEDGE
+404 
-416 LVVCFITNND
+416 
-426 ITGGNSG
+426 
-433 SPVINGKGELI
+433 
-444 GCAFD
+444 
-449 GNWEAM
+449 
-455 SGDIAFEDRIQRTI
+455 
-469 AVDARYILF
+469 YIF
-478 IIEKYGGATNIIE
+478 IIFGALTLVRRFIRPIG
-491 EMTIVKTEP
+491 
-500 KEEMPAQEETPEA
+500 
-513 AEKEEASAN
+513 

>member
-1 MILLGIQSIGLEAWI
+1 MNAIIAGLLYFLSFPPYDFWYLIFPALYLFYYSLLSSKKSFLSGFIFGCVAYGVILLGIQSIGLEAWI

-35 LNVKSGNNFYVLLAA
+35 LNTKSGNNFYVLLAA

-86 EVPLTFRNFGPTGS
+86 EVPLIFRNFGPTGS

-106 LPLVIALGVFSKRKP
+106 LPLVIALGVFSKSKP

-139 ISNYVVNDYQDT
+139 ILNYVVNDYQYT

-166 SPCPGAKNKCSNE
+166 SPCPGAKNRCSNE

-219 VQNDVSAQALRLD
+219 VQNDVSTQALRLD

-254 INREG
+254 INRKG
-259 EIVDQ
+259 EVVDQ

-304 FMVNDTKISTVI
+304 FMVNNTKISTVI

-345 YYPDANFT
+345 YGESGMSDQFILMSRANAISND
-353 MRMTYGTVGD
+353 RPI
-363 YNARDAVHY
+363 VHAAITGK
-372 SYYTTLRGVMEKEDD
+372 SAFIDHNGKVISKTELFETTTLNEKLEVRKTETPY
-387 SDDEFVVPQ
+387 S
-396 KLNDLYDA
+396 KYGNYLN
-404 KDYGQYANEDGE
+404 
-416 LVVCFITNND
+416 
-426 ITGGNSG
+426 
-433 SPVINGKGELI
+433 
-444 GCAFD
+444 
-449 GNWEAM
+449 
-455 SGDIAFEDRIQRTI
+455 
-469 AVDARYILF
+469 YIF
-478 IIEKYGGATNIIE
+478 IIFGALTFARRFIRP
-491 EMTIVKTEP
+491 VD
-500 KEEMPAQEETPEA
+500 
-513 AEKEEASAN
+513 

>member
-1 MILLGIQSIGLEAWI
+1 MNAIIAGLLYFLSFPPYDFWYLIFPALYLFYYSLLSSKKSFLSGFIFGCVAYGVILLGIQSIGLEAWI

-35 LNVKSGNNFYVLLAA
+35 LNTKSGNNFFVLLAA

-75 LTGPIDSPLFF
+75 LIGPIDSPLFF
-86 EVPLTFRNFGPTGS
+86 KVPLTFRNFGPTGS

-106 LPLVIALGVFSKRKP
+106 LPLVIALGVFSKSKP

-139 ISNYVVNDYQDT
+139 ISNYVVNDYQHT

-219 VQNDVSAQALRLD
+219 VQNDVSTQALRLD

-259 EIVDQ
+259 EVVDQ

-345 YYPDANFT
+345 YGESGMSDQFILMSRANAISND
-353 MRMTYGTVGD
+353 RPI
-363 YNARDAVHY
+363 VHAAITGK
-372 SYYTTLRGVMEKEDD
+372 SAFIDHNGKVISKTELFETTTLNEKLEVRQTETPY
-387 SDDEFVVPQ
+387 S
-396 KLNDLYDA
+396 KYGNYLN
-404 KDYGQYANEDGE
+404 
-416 LVVCFITNND
+416 
-426 ITGGNSG
+426 
-433 SPVINGKGELI
+433 
-444 GCAFD
+444 
-449 GNWEAM
+449 
-455 SGDIAFEDRIQRTI
+455 
-469 AVDARYILF
+469 YIF
-478 IIEKYGGATNIIE
+478 IIFGVFIFARRFIRP
-491 EMTIVKTEP
+491 VD
-500 KEEMPAQEETPEA
+500 
-513 AEKEEASAN
+513 